1 MITPYSQ
8 AIRFTDC
15 DIFGHINN
23 AIYLTFFEEARIYY
37 FNLLLGDEWNW
48 ETNGFIIRTNEVEYL
63 FPIFHKD
70 TIQIE
75 ITLSN
80 LGQTSFELFYTIK
93 NKNTNNIVT
102 KGKSLIIYYNHLTKE
117 KKVLDKLLSNALLK
131 LKK

>member
-75 ITLSN
+75 IILSN

>member
-15 DIFGHINN
+15 DIFGHVNN

-48 ETNGFIIRTNEVEYL
+48 ETNGFIIRKNEVEYL

-70 TIQIE
+70 AIQIE
-75 ITLSN
+75 IIISN

-93 NKNTNNIVT
+93 NKNTNIIVT
-102 KGKSLIIYYNHLTKE
+102 RGKSLIIYYNHITKE
-117 KKVLDKLLSNALLK
+117 KKVLDTLLSNALLK